1 MMTAE
6 HFEQRVDKTRK
17 TDDPPKRRCREE
29 ILRMMEEVGH
39 EAELMAWDDYGANGL
54 GLGLMRDGYDEM
66 EGEICAVDPLEWVDV
81 LGALVGYWCWGGVV
95 RVGMALLGHEG
106 EVAR

>member
-1 MMTAE
+1 
-6 HFEQRVDKTRK
+6 
-17 TDDPPKRRCREE
+17 
-29 ILRMMEEVGH
+29 
-39 EAELMAWDDYGANGL
+39 
-54 GLGLMRDGYDEM
+54 MRDGYDEM